1 MMGRV
6 RANIV
11 INGKEYWALFDTGS
25 RNTYVTADVA
35 KNLITFDMPY
45 EEKVALG
52 GKVHT
57 IKKGCI
63 LICKVEGLP
72 IHTHARIIEK
82 LGKDEEGKEIKVLIG
97 ALTMQEW
104 GIRPLPDEEKL
115 DLSNYPKEFVEY
127 L

>member
-25 RNTYVTADVA
+25 RNTYVVPEVA
-35 KNLITFDMPY
+35 KNLITFDIPY
-45 EEKVALG
+45 EEKVSLG

-57 IKKGCI
+57 IKKECI
-63 LICKVEGLP
+63 LICFIEGLP
-72 IHTHARIIEK
+72 IRTRARIIER

-127 L
+127 